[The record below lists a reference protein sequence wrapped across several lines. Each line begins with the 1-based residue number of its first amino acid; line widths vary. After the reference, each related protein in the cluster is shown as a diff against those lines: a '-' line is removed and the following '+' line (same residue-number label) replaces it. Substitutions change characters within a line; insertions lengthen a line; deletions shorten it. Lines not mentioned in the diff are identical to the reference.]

1 MEEIVTETRKEKQ
14 AKRVLIFCIVLKK
27 MSYYWFNRGKILK

>member
-14 AKRVLIFCIVLKK
+14 AKRVLILHSIKK
-27 MSYYWFNRGKILK
+27 NELLLV